1 MAATDS
7 SGKPIREA
15 DIVTN
20 PKGTLSL
27 TGVTMNAMALIAPGA
42 FLWATF
48 QEQAAA
54 TDPKGNSTAFDMWA
68 GIGFALILAFLT
80 AISYAQMA
88 KIYPEAGYGSAY
100 YFAEKA
106 FLDKENASSHKWSRI
121 SKLITGWAAHLFYW
135 VYPGVMVAFMAT
147 LISYC
152 AGQWFHQTYQGN
164 PGLSPK
170 IQMAICVVFALA
182 CGAIAARGI
191 VGSTLTSI
199 IVNIIQWVTLVFFS
213 ILAIAYR
220 VINPDHANFY
230 MSGKGSAA
238 VQVGFSSAFDVIRP
252 HTLATTLFQGTIAI
266 LILVGFESCT
276 ALGADAKNPKHSVP
290 RGVILALVV
299 QGLWAY
305 LFEYF
310 AALYSLSDKYT
321 YAIAAVPAVP
331 ASPGVAAVAAV
342 PASTALG
349 INAAAQSSAPI
360 GDLMTLFGNS
370 LLHGAGTVLTEIMA
384 LTVAAAVLGT
394 TLACINTATR
404 VTYAMSKDE
413 EVPEIMALM
422 HGKYNSPH
430 AAIWVLTV
438 FSIGVGCLGVI
449 NSTYLLGIS
458 LASNLGTFILY
469 CLICIWTIIGF
480 SHRSEKN
487 ILLHVLVPL
496 AGLFMNILMVCTI
509 FYLAF
514 ASGGASAIE
523 GKVALGFA
531 AGWGVI
537 SVIYVVIRSMQTG
550 KKLIG
555 APATSS

>member
-48 QEQAAA
+48 QIQASNSAPNG
-54 TDPKGNSTAFDMWA
+54 TSTAYDMWA

-80 AISYAQMA
+80 AIPYAQMA
-88 KIYPEAGYGSAY
+88 KVYPEAGYGSAY

-106 FLDKENASSHKWSRI
+106 FLDKENASSHKWARI

-147 LISYC
+147 LISYI
-152 AGQWFHQTYQGN
+152 AGLFKFSYQGN
-164 PGLSPK
+164 PGLS
-170 IQMAICVVFALA
+170 IHAQMVIAVIFAFV
-182 CGAIAARGI
+182 CGFIAVRGI
-191 VGSTLTSI
+191 SGSTLTSI
-199 IVNIIQWVTLVFFS
+199 IVNIVQWVTLVFFS

-230 MSGKGSAA
+230 MMGSGKTAT
-238 VQVGFSSAFDVIRP
+238 QVGYSSALDVIRP
-252 HTLATTLFQGTIAI
+252 HGITTTLLQGTIAI

-290 RGVILALVV
+290 RGVLLALIV
-299 QGLWAY
+299 QGLFAY

-310 AALYSLSDKYT
+310 AACYSLSDKYT
-321 YAIAAVPAVP
+321 YVT
-331 ASPGVAAVAAV
+331 AAVAASGTPGTAAYV
-342 PASTALG
+342 AAAPASTSYG
-349 INAAAQSSAPI
+349 MNAAGLSSAPI

-370 LLHGAGTVLTEIMA
+370 LLHGTGFILTVIMS

-394 TLACINTATR
+394 TLACINTAVR
-404 VTYAMSKDE
+404 VTYAMGQDD
-413 EVPEIMALM
+413 EVPEFLGLM

-430 AAIWVLTV
+430 VATWVLTV
-438 FSIGVGCLGVI
+438 FAAGVGVLGVV
-449 NSTYLLGIS
+449 NTTDLGGIGI
-458 LASNLGTFILY
+458 ASNLGTFILY
-469 CLICIWTIIGF
+469 SLICIWTIIGF
-480 SHRSEKN
+480 SHRPERN
-487 ILLHVLVPL
+487 ILLHVLIPL
-496 AGLFMNILMVCTI
+496 VGLAMNILMVATI
-509 FYLAF
+509 LWAAF
-514 ASGGASAIE
+514 ASGGTSAIE
-523 GKVALGFA
+523 AKIALGFA

-537 SVIYVVIRSMQTG
+537 SVLYVLIRGAQTG
-550 KKLIG
+550 KKLI
-555 APATSS
+555 AKPVTS